1 MTIPRVF
8 HSKTRTYD
16 PWGVRYRSSETTD
29 WFPNWEDAMRKA
41 LTWWRVSNRAS
52 IAAAEAEAAEAARRL
67 TEAMDEATETTTY
80 RGAS

>member
-16 PWGVRYRSSETTD
+16 PWGVRYRASETTD

-41 LTWWRVSNRAS
+41 LTWSQVSNAS
-52 IAAAEAEAAEAARRL
+52 SQTVTEAAERL
-67 TEAMDEATETTTY
+67 RAAMDEATTTY
-80 RGAS
+80 RGES